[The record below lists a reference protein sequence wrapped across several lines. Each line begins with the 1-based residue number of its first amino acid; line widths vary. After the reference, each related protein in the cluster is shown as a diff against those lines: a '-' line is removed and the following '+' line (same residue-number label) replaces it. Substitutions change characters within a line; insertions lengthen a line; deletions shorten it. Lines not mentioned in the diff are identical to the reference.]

1 MFGSI
6 FGLGAGEAALTAAAA
21 LGATLLVL
29 AIARPLLFASVAPEV
44 AAARGV
50 HVRLLGVA
58 FLGLLGVIAAGAT
71 QAVGALLL
79 LGLLAAP
86 AASAHR
92 LAARPFAGIALAGA
106 LAVVCTW
113 AGLAL
118 AFAIPSLPPSS
129 AIIALAVAGHALTR
143 WLR

>member
-1 MFGSI
+1 M
-6 FGLGAGEAALTAAAA
+6 AC
-21 LGATLLVL
+21 
-29 AIARPLLFASVAPEV
+29 
-44 AAARGV
+44 
-50 HVRLLGVA
+50 
-58 FLGLLGVIAAGAT
+58 LGLLGVIAAGAT